1 MKIVFLVPH
10 LLGGGAER
18 TVAYLANYISRNQED
33 EITVLSL
40 SDDVFYKLDERVNF
54 ISLGISHNNK
64 NIFERLYKILLRS
77 VKVRRVLK
85 DIKPDVVFCMLATIA
100 KYLPKKRSFKLICSE
115 RSNPLIVKDKK
126 QIKIRDKILLNCDGI
141 VFQTK
146 RAKECFLKEIQDKGV
161 VIPNAVGNPYVLKAE
176 PVDYLNKTITAMG
189 RFNKAKGYP
198 TLIKAFKIISEKHPE
213 FILEIFGGGN
223 KEDIE
228 KLVSDLNL
236 SDKVKFMGARE
247 DAVLEV
253 SKSTCYVL
261 SSIYEGMPN
270 ALMEAMAVGTACVST
285 DCPFGPSELIVD
297 GVNGLLVPVGDENAL
312 ANAVIKV
319 IENDDLRLK
328 LSQNAK
334 KILETN
340 SVEII
345 AEKYYQFIKNS

>member
-1 MKIVFLVPH
+1 MKIVYLVSQ
-10 LLGGGAER
+10 LSGGGAER
-18 TVAYLANYISRNQED
+18 TVAYLSEYTSKIDGVESV
-33 EITVLSL
+33 ILSL
-40 SDDVFYKLDERVNF
+40 SDEVFYKLGEKVEF
-54 ISLGISHNNK
+54 ISLGIPQKNK
-64 NIFERLYKILLRS
+64 NPLDRIKKAFLRLI
-77 VKVRRVLK
+77 KVRKAIKKL
-85 DIKPDVVFCMLATIA
+85 KPDVVFCMLATTA
-100 KYLPKKRSFKLICSE
+100 KYLPKKRSYKLICSE
-115 RSNPLIVKDKK
+115 RSNPFIVKDKK
-126 QIKIRDKILLNCDGI
+126 QIKLRDKILQSADGI

-176 PVDYLNKTITAMG
+176 PVDHPNKTITAMG
-189 RFNKAKGYP
+189 RFNKAKDYP

-247 DAVLEV
+247 DAVLGV

-285 DCPFGPSELIVD
+285 DCPFGPSELIV
-297 GVNGLLVPVGDENAL
+297 GGENGLLVPVGDENAL

>member
-40 SDDVFYKLDERVNF
+40 SDDVFYKLDEKVNF
-54 ISLGISHNNK
+54 ISLGIPHNNK
-64 NIFERLYKILLRS
+64 NIFERLYKILLRL

-85 DIKPDVVFCMLATIA
+85 DIKPDVVFCMLATTA
-100 KYLPKKRSFKLICSE
+100 KYLPKKRSYKLICSE

-126 QIKIRDKILLNCDGI
+126 QIKLRDKILLNCDGI

-176 PVDYLNKTITAMG
+176 PVDYPNKTITAMG

-198 TLIKAFKIISEKHPE
+198 TLIKAFKIISGKHPE

-228 KLVSDLNL
+228 QLVSDLNL

-312 ANAVIKV
+312 ASAVIKV